1 MTPDEQARMQ
11 FLCETIAKEQDQKLF
26 VKLVQELNDLL
37 DRKTQ
42 RLDIPA
48 RTPPRTAPSQAQG
61 VSQSTE

>member
-1 MTPDEQARMQ
+1 MTPEEQAHMQ
-11 FLCETIAKEQDQKLF
+11 FLCERIAKEQDQKQF

-48 RTPPRTAPSQAQG
+48 RTRPRTTPAQG
-61 VSQSTE
+61 ASQSTE

>member
-1 MTPDEQARMQ
+1 MTPDEQERMQ
-11 FLCETIAKEQDQKLF
+11 FLCERIAKEQDQRKF

-42 RLDIPA
+42 RLDLPA
-48 RTPPRTAPSQAQG
+48 RTRPRTTPCQAQG